1 MIPYLEHPVIE
12 IGSYPL
18 QAFRVLAL
26 TAIVVEYTI
35 VVRRAP
41 RHGFSSEQASSLI
54 AWATVFGLISAHV
67 FDVIAYYPERLRE
80 DPLELFRIWGSLS
93 SWGGMMGGLGG
104 LAFVAWRRGLGA
116 TGVMRFLDL
125 AIYALPFTLAVGR
138 LGCGLQHDHLGIA
151 STHFLAV
158 AFPDGPRFDLG
169 LLEFFYL
176 VPVCIVFFFLG
187 RRDWSASAAKPRAQR
202 GGAERSPPVGFF
214 SGLFFALYGPARFV
228 MDMLRAE
235 DARYFGWTPAQY
247 LCVLTTLA
255 GIALVVWSLRRERAS
270 PAPA

>member
-1 MIPYLEHPVIE
+1 MIPYLEHPIIE
-12 IGSYPL
+12 IGGYPL

-41 RHGFSSEQASSLI
+41 RHGFSSDQASSLI
-54 AWATVFGLISAHV
+54 AWATVFGLVSAHV
-67 FDVIAYYPERLRE
+67 FDVLAYYPERLRE

-93 SWGGMMGGLGG
+93 SWGGMLGGLGG
-104 LAFVAWRRGLGA
+104 LAFVAWRRGLG
-116 TGVMRFLDL
+116 TMGVLRFLDL

-138 LGCGLQHDHLGIA
+138 FGCGLQHDHLGIP

-169 LLEFFYL
+169 MLEFFYL
-176 VPVCIVFFFLG
+176 VPVAGVFFVLG
-187 RRDWSASAAKPRAQR
+187 RKPR
-202 GGAERSPPVGFF
+202 PLGFF
-214 SGLFFALYGPARFV
+214 SGLYFALYSPVRFV
-228 MDMLRAE
+228 LDTLRAE

-247 LCVLTTLA
+247 LCVLMTIA
-255 GIALVVWSLRRERAS
+255 GIALVVWSMRRARGPVGA
-270 PAPA
+270 

>member
-1 MIPYLEHPVIE
+1 VIPYLEHPIIE

-26 TAIVVEYTI
+26 LAIVVEYTI

-41 RHGFSSEQASSLI
+41 AHGFSSEQASSLI
-54 AWATVFGLISAHV
+54 AWATVFGLVSAHV
-67 FDVIAYYPERLRE
+67 FDVLAYYPERLLE

-93 SWGGMMGGLGG
+93 SWGGMLGGLGG
-104 LAFVAWRRGLGA
+104 LAFVAWRRGMGA
-116 TGVMRFLDL
+116 TGVLRFLDV

-138 LGCGLQHDHLGIA
+138 LGCGLQHDHLGVY

-176 VPVCIVFFFLG
+176 VPVAALFFVLG
-187 RRDWSASAAKPRAQR
+187 RSPR
-202 GGAERSPPVGFF
+202 PLGFF
-214 SGLFFALYGPARFV
+214 SGLYFALYGPVRFV
-228 MDMLRAE
+228 LDTLRVE

-247 LCVLTTLA
+247 LCVLMTIA
-255 GIALVVWSLRRERAS
+255 GVAMVVWSLRRQRGEAS
-270 PAPA
+270 A

>member
-1 MIPYLEHPVIE
+1 VIPYLEHPIIE

-26 TAIVVEYTI
+26 IAIVVEYMI

-41 RHGFSSEQASSLI
+41 AHGFSSEQASSLI
-54 AWATVFGLISAHV
+54 AWATVFGLVSAHV
-67 FDVIAYYPERLRE
+67 FDVLAYYPERLLE

-93 SWGGMMGGLGG
+93 SWGGMLGGLGG

-116 TGVMRFLDL
+116 NGVLRFLDV

-138 LGCGLQHDHLGIA
+138 LGCGLQHDHLGVA

-176 VPVCIVFFFLG
+176 VPVAALFFVLG
-187 RRDWSASAAKPRAQR
+187 RKPR
-202 GGAERSPPVGFF
+202 PLGFF
-214 SGLFFALYGPARFV
+214 SGLYFALYGPVRFV
-228 MDMLRAE
+228 LDTLRVD

-247 LCVLTTLA
+247 LCVLMTIA
-255 GIALVVWSLRRERAS
+255 GVAMVVWSLRNQRREVSA
-270 PAPA
+270 